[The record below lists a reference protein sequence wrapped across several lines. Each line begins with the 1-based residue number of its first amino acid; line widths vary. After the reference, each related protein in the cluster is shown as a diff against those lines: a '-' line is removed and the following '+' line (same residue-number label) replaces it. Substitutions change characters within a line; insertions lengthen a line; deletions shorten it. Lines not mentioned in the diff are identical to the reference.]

1 MRHSTW
7 EENDG
12 EGRFDEEYNPS
23 PIDEQL
29 RELGYDPEKLELR
42 AVALIRTLKENIE
55 LKAALKKEEQ
65 DHYYTRCTWE
75 ETTKDRDN
83 LRIQVQTLKEKV
95 AYMNSVIH
103 PNE

>member
-12 EGRFDEEYNPS
+12 DGRFDEEYNPS

-65 DHYYTRCTWE
+65 DHYYTRCAWDSTIAE
-75 ETTKDRDN
+75 RNE
-83 LRIQVQTLKEKV
+83 LKE
-95 AYMNSVIH
+95 MNEHLRNKIKLINGLRF